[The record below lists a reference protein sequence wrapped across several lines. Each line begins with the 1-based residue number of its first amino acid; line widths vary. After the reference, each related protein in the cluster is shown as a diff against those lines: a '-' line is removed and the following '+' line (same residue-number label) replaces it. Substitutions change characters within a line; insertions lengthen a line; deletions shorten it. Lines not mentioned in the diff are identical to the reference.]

1 MIDAQVAADADQPG
15 LEVGAAVEGIE
26 RLEQLEEDVLR
37 EVLGLVVL
45 ADELVGDVED
55 AAPVQADDRF
65 PGALI
70 AAEAALDDVVD
81 VLRNMGGNARMIP
94 CETLVSQPFQAT
106 DRGLVC
112 DGVSV
117 ASIIEHVGTPCYI
130 YSARS
135 IREAYRAID
144 AAFTGYPHA
153 IHYALK
159 ANSTLAIARLLR
171 ALGSKADA
179 NSGGEVQVALR
190 AGFAAADIVFT
201 GVGKTRDELEL
212 AITQGVGTINAESA
226 GELDRIDAM
235 ARALGRV
242 ARVALRVNPDIDA
255 RSHPNISTGL
265 KTNKFGVP
273 VEEARDIYAAR
284 RGHTGLRLVG
294 VHIHIGSQI
303 TTAEPLRRAA
313 EALTALALTLRADG
327 VPLEHV
333 DLGGG
338 LGIPYEGRPMI
349 TPAEYAAAVLPELRR
364 AGIPVVLEPGRAV
377 VGQSGALVSRIVDI
391 KRYPDGRQF
400 AVLDA
405 GMTELMRPAL
415 YGSYHRIVPVAPR
428 LGAEA
433 AWDVVGPICESS
445 DVFARDRELP
455 DVEVDD
461 LLAVLD
467 TGAYGAVMASNYNR
481 RMLAPEVLVA
491 DGAWRVV
498 RRRQTLDDVL
508 ALESE

>member
-1 MIDAQVAADADQPG
+1 
-15 LEVGAAVEGIE
+15 
-26 RLEQLEEDVLR
+26 
-37 EVLGLVVL
+37 
-45 ADELVGDVED
+45 
-55 AAPVQADDRF
+55 
-65 PGALI
+65 
-70 AAEAALDDVVD
+70 
-81 VLRNMGGNARMIP
+81 MIP
-94 CETLVSQPFQAT
+94 CETLVSQPFQPA
-106 DRGLVC
+106 DSGLLC

-117 ASIIEHVGTPCYI
+117 QSIVGEVGTPVYI
-130 YSARS
+130 YSARA
-135 IREAYRAID
+135 IRDGYRAID
-144 AAFTGYPHA
+144 DAFADYPHA

-159 ANSTLAIARLLR
+159 ANSTLAIARLLK
-171 ALGSKADA
+171 AMGSRADA
-179 NSGGEVQVALR
+179 NSGGEMQVALR
-190 AGFAAADIVFT
+190 AGFAPAEVVFT
-201 GVGKTRDELEL
+201 GVGKTHAELEF
-212 AITQGVGTINAESA
+212 AIANGVFTINAESA
-226 GELDRIDAM
+226 GELDRIAGV
-235 ARALGRV
+235 ARAQGRE

-273 VEEARDIYAAR
+273 LQEARAIYRER
-284 RGHTGLRLVG
+284 RGLAGLRFAG

-313 EALTALALTLRADG
+313 EALASLALDLRDDG
-327 VPLEHV
+327 FALEHM

-338 LGIPYEGRPMI
+338 LGIPYEGRAMI
-349 TPAEYAAAVLPELRR
+349 TASEYAAAVIPQLRR

-377 VGQSGALVSRIVDI
+377 VGRSGALVSRVVDT

-415 YGSYHRIVPVAPR
+415 YGSYHRIVPVNVRPS
-428 LGAEA
+428 AES
-433 AWDVVGPICESS
+433 AWDIVGPICESS
-445 DVFARDRELP
+445 DVFGRDRSLP

-481 RMLAPEVLVA
+481 RMLAPEVLV
-491 DGAWRVV
+491 DEGQWRVI

-508 ALESE
+508 ALES